1 MFKQSMVKP
10 FLVTKG
16 MLFHDISI
24 VCYISAGSLS
34 YGIFY
39 CIGISI
45 TLLNLPVDPLWG
57 FDLGWLGITIHCMRR

>member
-1 MFKQSMVKP
+1 MFKQSMVKR

-16 MLFHDISI
+16 MLFHDITI
-24 VCYISAGSLS
+24 ACYISAGSLS

-45 TLLNLPVDPLWG
+45 TLLNLPVDPIRSLDRWP
-57 FDLGWLGITIHCMRR
+57 LV